1 MTQFAPQMNQPP
13 TPQGIPFPTMQLPFA
28 GGNGQT
34 QPQFPTPQFPMPQF
48 PMPQLPSFAFPQF
61 PNAQQQSMPSLP
73 LPTPFIPF
81 PQPYVLHEQALKN
94 TIELLRNLLAQS
106 EAARGAANFGVPTNP
121 DQQNTPG
128 PLPNAPIPG
137 PGPLP
142 NAPMPSPGLLPNAP
156 MPGPGCQQIP
166 MPQTL
171 EQQKANETGMLPRN
185 DFLGNIL
192 GNVFGASNTDYFY
205 ED

>member
-13 TPQGIPFPTMQLPFA
+13 TPQGMPFPAMQPPFA

-48 PMPQLPSFAFPQF
+48 PTPQLPMQQFPMPQFPSFTFPQF
-61 PNAQQQSMPSLP
+61 PSVPQQSMPSLP

-81 PQPYVLHEQALKN
+81 PQPYVIHEQALKN
-94 TIELLRNLLAQS
+94 AIELLRNLLAQS
-106 EAARGAANFGVPTNP
+106 EAARGAANSGVPANTN
-121 DQQNTPG
+121 QQN
-128 PLPNAPIPG
+128 IPG
-137 PGPLP
+137 P
-142 NAPMPSPGLLPNAP
+142 LPNAP
-156 MPGPGCQQIP
+156 MPGPGCQQMP

-171 EQQKANETGMLPRN
+171 EQRKENETGMLPRN
-185 DFLGNIL
+185 DFLGNML
-192 GNVFGASNTDYFY
+192 GNIFGASNTDYFY